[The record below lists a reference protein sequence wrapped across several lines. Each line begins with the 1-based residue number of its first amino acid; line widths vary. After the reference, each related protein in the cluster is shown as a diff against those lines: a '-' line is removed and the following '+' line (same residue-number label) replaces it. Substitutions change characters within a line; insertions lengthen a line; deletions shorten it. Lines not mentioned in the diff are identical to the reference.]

1 MPRAPS
7 VRTNSRPPLP
17 FSLLPFFLLLL
28 TAAAATAAAATAAA
42 SLNPQHVLS
51 PAARRTAS
59 DCTPVST
66 TGKLSADHSAHAVP
80 GVYPPA
86 VRRGTPSSY
95 VDSDGDG
102 FYVVDIDG
110 RRSHTH
116 FFDPARNIAG
126 RLIRATWTDVA
137 TNVVLSRSLK
147 FTRKFPVG
155 VTKLSLTV
163 VDNACNVHTAV
174 TTVTVTSRFQPGV
187 YCYTWA
193 DRKSFI
199 LPSVPVGR
207 VATPPTFASQIRGLW
222 WNANMSPFRNLPYVV
237 RCFFRIRS
245 KQARTGTFSVST
257 VNPRRKEG
265 TGHARLYSVSSSK
278 PPALVLSSSVTKIG
292 SKSFTLK
299 QGENAFELQYLY
311 SEISVFPNFVV
322 YFDDRVP
329 PARDVTYDRFP
340 IVPVLRA
347 SLPATVPVSGGR
359 VRLVGYGLYRPL
371 RIRIGS
377 AYVKPIPSDGLST
390 EVYVRVP
397 PLTAQPNSPFNDVDV
412 QVISATKRRSNVISL
427 TYVNSACDAPAFD
440 PGHLSMPSA
449 SASSSSAASND
460 SPKEPVKLLKQPTCA
475 TLGPDRR
482 IYVGTLTGTVAVL
495 GYHPVSHIATTYC
508 TSEPLMD
515 PRLKSPSGEPVGRA
529 ILGIAFDPTT
539 TNSRRVGPYVST
551 STLNFWSDDRVSLD
565 QPEAWYNGGVDRMY
579 VYKPPGMF
587 SIKPGD
593 DNSDGPLC
601 VRHDKR
607 IVSGLPVAN
616 GGSHSI
622 NHLQFTRDGDLLIAV
637 GGTTNM
643 GLPGHRLGN
652 IWGAP
657 LSGAVII
664 ARLSRNKKFD
674 GTVRYRNAFRTVN
687 GRRVPAPDTARVISG
702 DDVQVWASGMRN
714 LYTFTETLDGDLY
727 GVDQGP
733 GCPLGGAAISCNDY
747 NAKRAASWPVLNNT
761 DERDWPSQVSG
772 SDPTCPGIRREDKLI
787 LLQQGKY
794 YGHANLPRGECT
806 WIDPLTDLAADGK
819 TRPPRNYVSP
829 LTMFPASATS
839 VAEYHAVHFCE
850 AMRGDLVV
858 STFRG
863 VQTWRYPLKSAKAG
877 VVPRMFSTGEGNPEL
892 LALGGGIS
900 FVEDHFG
907 TLVFPRLTTKD
918 VGTLVPRAP
927 STPATDTT
935 VVGVWPRVLP
945 RSGGAVLYVGGVHFD
960 PRSSVTVGGARCETK
975 VRTKDGREIQ
985 CVVPPKR
992 AGTKDDEKLDV
1003 VVTNNSGRRCIL
1015 TEAVIYTL
1023 K

>member
-1 MPRAPS
+1 MPLAPS
-7 VRTNSRPPLP
+7 APTNFLLSLP
-17 FSLLPFFLLLL
+17 FLLLL
-28 TAAAATAAAATAAA
+28 LVLATASA
-42 SLNPQHVLS
+42 NPHVHPS
-51 PAARRTAS
+51 ARRTAS

-86 VRRGTPSSY
+86 VRRGTPSSF

-102 FYVVDIDG
+102 FYLVDIDG

-126 RLIRATWTDVA
+126 RLIRVVWTDVA
-137 TNVVLSRSLK
+137 TNVVLSRNLK

-174 TTVTVTSRFQPGV
+174 TTVTVTPRFQPGV
-187 YCYTWA
+187 YCYVWA
-193 DRKSFI
+193 ERSSFMRPS
-199 LPSVPVGR
+199 LPVSR

-222 WNANMSPFRNLPYVV
+222 WNVNMSPFRNLPYLV

-245 KQARTGTFSVST
+245 KNVRTGTFSVST
-257 VNPRRKEG
+257 VNTQREEG
-265 TGHARLYSVSSSK
+265 TGHARLYSISSSSSK
-278 PPALVLSSSVTKIG
+278 PPTLVVSSSVTKVG
-292 SKSFTLK
+292 SKAFALK
-299 QGENAFELQYLY
+299 KGENAFELQYLY
-311 SEISVFPNFVV
+311 SEIDVFPSFVV
-322 YFDDRVP
+322 NFDDRVP
-329 PARDVTYDRFP
+329 PASDVTHDRFP
-340 IVPVLRA
+340 VVPVLRA
-347 SLPATVPVSGGR
+347 SLPATVPISGGR
-359 VRLVGYGLYRPL
+359 VRLVGFGLYRPL
-371 RIRIGS
+371 SVRIGS
-377 AYVKPIPSDGLST
+377 TYVKPLPSDGLST

-397 PLTAQPNSPFNDVDV
+397 PLTSQPNSPFNDVDV

-427 TYVNSACDAPAFD
+427 SYVNSACDAPAFD

-449 SASSSSAASND
+449 SSDES
-460 SPKEPVKLLKQPTCA
+460 KEPVKLLKQPTCA

-495 GYHPVSHIATTYC
+495 GYHPVSHVATTYC
-508 TSEPLMD
+508 TSEPLID
-515 PRLKSPSGEPVGRA
+515 PRLKSPSGEPIGRA

-539 TNSRRVGPYVST
+539 TDRKRVGPYVST

-565 QPEAWYNGGVDRMY
+565 QPESWYNGGVDRMY

-587 SIKPGD
+587 SIKAGD
-593 DNSDGPLC
+593 TDSDGPLC

-622 NHLQFTRDGDLLIAV
+622 NHLQFTREGDLLIAV

-643 GLPGHRLGN
+643 GLPAHRLGN

-657 LSGAVII
+657 LSGAVVI
-664 ARLSRNKKFD
+664 ARLSRDTADGKGNKKFD
-674 GTVRYRNAFRTVN
+674 GTVRYRNAFRIVN
-687 GRRVPAPDTARVISG
+687 GRRVPAPDTARVVSG
-702 DDVQVWASGMRN
+702 DDVELWATGMRN

-733 GCPLGGAAISCNDY
+733 GCPLGGPSISCDDY
-747 NAKRAASWPVLNNT
+747 DPKRAASWPVLNNT
-761 DERDWPSQVSG
+761 DEIDWPSQVPG

-794 YGHANLPRGECT
+794 YGHPNLPRGECA

-819 TRPPRNYVSP
+819 TKPPQNYVSP

-839 VAEYHAVHFCE
+839 VAEYHAAHFCE

-863 VQTWRYPLKSAKAG
+863 VQTWRYPLKSVTG
-877 VVPRMFSTGEGNPEL
+877 VQPNGRGGFSNNGGTDPEL
-892 LALGGGIS
+892 LALAGGIS

-918 VGTLVPRAP
+918 VGTLVPRPP
-927 STPATDTT
+927 SVPLRDTT
-935 VVGVWPRVLP
+935 IVGVWPRVLP
-945 RSGGAVLYVGGVHFD
+945 RKGGSVLYVGGAHFD
-960 PRSSVTVGGARCETK
+960 PKSHVTVGGARCVTK
-975 VRTKDGREIQ
+975 VRMQNGREIQ
-985 CVVPPKR
+985 CVIPPKR
-992 AGTKDDEKLDV
+992 AGVRDDERLDV
-1003 VVTNNSGRRCIL
+1003 VVTNDSGRRSVL
-1015 TEAVIYTL
+1015 KKAVIYTL